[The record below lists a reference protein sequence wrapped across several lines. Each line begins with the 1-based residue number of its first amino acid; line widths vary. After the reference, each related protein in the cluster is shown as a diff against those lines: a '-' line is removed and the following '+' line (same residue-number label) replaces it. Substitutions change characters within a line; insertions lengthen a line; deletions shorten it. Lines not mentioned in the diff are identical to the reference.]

1 MKINYDLLW
10 VIYFSAAGLATYYIF
25 ETDILFIVL
34 AVIALE
40 LAYFL
45 LFRTKWNFIKRYLF
59 NLFYVV
65 GYVVPL
71 VFS

>member
-1 MKINYDLLW
+1 MNYDLLW
-10 VIYFSAAGLATYYIF
+10 ILYFLIAGLLTYYVF

-40 LAYFL
+40 LAYYL
-45 LFRTKWNFIKRYLF
+45 IYRTKWNFIRRYLF

-65 GYVVPL
+65 GYVTPL
-71 VFS
+71 VFA